1 MTPVKRVAMLSLH
14 TSPFD
19 QPGGGDAGGMNV
31 YVRSVALELA
41 KVGID
46 VEIFTRAAADGQPH
60 IEELGPGVL
69 VRHLIAGPTRRVPKE
84 VLPQLSD
91 DLADA
96 IADATDL
103 LADGHFDVIHSH
115 YWVSGIVGLTVAKS
129 LNLPLV
135 HSMHT
140 MARVKN
146 LRLHAGGVREPESR
160 ISGEQTIVNDAD
172 RLIANTSTE
181 AAELESLYG
190 AAAEKVDI
198 VAPGVD
204 LDIFNALDRP
214 ASRSGL
220 SFSAETFHVVFAG
233 RIQKLKGPHLLVEAA
248 ADLLARRPDIPL
260 QVSIIGSGSGPEALE
275 LRPLINRLGLQD
287 VVRLYPPVL
296 PEQLAHWF
304 RAADVVA
311 MPSYSESFGL
321 VALEAQ
327 ACGTP
332 VLAANVGGLPQAIS
346 AGRTGVLVDGHGA
359 ALWSAAL
366 EVLHDDGAM
375 RRTLG
380 TNAAVH
386 ALAFGWQRTA
396 LFTAQSY
403 RTAVEQYEGAPAL

>member
-84 VLPQLSD
+84 ELPQLSD

-96 IADATDL
+96 IADTTDL

-115 YWVSGIVGLTVAKS
+115 YWVSGIVGLTVARS
-129 LNLPLV
+129 LRLPLV

-146 LRLHAGGVREPESR
+146 LRLHAGGVLEPESR
-160 ISGEQTIVNDAD
+160 IDGEHSIVDGAD
-172 RLIANTSTE
+172 RIIANTSTE

-190 AAAEKVDI
+190 ADTEKVDI

-204 LDIFNALDRP
+204 LDTFHARHRSV
-214 ASRSGL
+214 SRERL
-220 SFSAETFHVVFAG
+220 QFPAETFHVVFAG

-248 ADLLARRPDIPL
+248 ADLLARRPDVPL
-260 QVSIIGSGSGPEALE
+260 QVSIIGSGSGAEALE
-275 LRPLINRLGLQD
+275 LQPLIDRLGLHD

-296 PEQLAHWF
+296 PAQLAHWF

-346 AGRTGVLVDGHGA
+346 DGRTGILVDGHGA

-366 EVLHDDGAM
+366 EVLHDDGDM

-380 TNAAVH
+380 AHAAVH

-403 RTAVEQYEGAPAL
+403 RTAVDQYEGAPAL

>member
-60 IEELGPGVL
+60 VEELGPGVL

-115 YWVSGIVGLTVAKS
+115 YWVSGIVGLTVARS

-146 LRLHAGGVREPESR
+146 LRLHAGGVMEPESR
-160 ISGEQTIVNDAD
+160 IAGEQTIVTDAD

-204 LDIFNALDRP
+204 LDIFNATDRP
-214 ASRSGL
+214 ASRAGL
-220 SFSAETFHVVFAG
+220 SFAGETFHVVFAG

-260 QVSIIGSGSGPEALE
+260 QVSIIGSGSGSEALE

-296 PEQLAHWF
+296 PGQLAHWF

-346 AGRTGVLVDGHGA
+346 AGRTGILVDGHGA

-366 EVLHDDGAM
+366 EVLHDDGGM

>member
-69 VRHLIAGPTRRVPKE
+69 VRHVVAGPTRRVPKE

-96 IADATDL
+96 ISDVTDL
-103 LADGHFDVIHSH
+103 LSDGHFDIIHSH

-129 LNLPLV
+129 LRLPLV

-140 MARVKN
+140 MAKVKN
-146 LRLHAGGVREPESR
+146 LRLHAGGVSEPESR
-160 ISGEQTIVNDAD
+160 IAGEQEIVHGAD

-190 AAAEKVDI
+190 AAADKVDI

-204 LDIFNALDRP
+204 LDIFHSGNRA

-220 SFSAETFHVVFAG
+220 EFPPEAYHVVFAG

-248 ADLLARRPDIPL
+248 ADLQRRRPDIPL

-275 LRPLINRLGLQD
+275 LQPLINRLGVHD
-287 VVRLYPPVL
+287 TVRLYPPVI
-296 PEQLAHWF
+296 PEQLAHWL

-346 AGRTGVLVDGHGA
+346 DGRTGILVDGHGP

-366 EVLHDDGAM
+366 EALHDDAEM

-380 TNAAVH
+380 SHASVH

-403 RTAVEQYEGAPAL
+403 RTAVEQYEGAAVS